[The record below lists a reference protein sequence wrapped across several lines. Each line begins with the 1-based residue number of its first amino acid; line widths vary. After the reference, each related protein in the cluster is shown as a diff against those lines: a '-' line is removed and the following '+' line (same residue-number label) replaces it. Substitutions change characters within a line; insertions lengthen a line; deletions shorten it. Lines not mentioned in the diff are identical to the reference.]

1 MTTSPSLPSFLFVC
15 TGNIC
20 RSPLA
25 DLAMRR
31 EAEKRGLTLD
41 IDSAGTGD
49 WHIGDLPD
57 PRARST
63 AKRHGLNASILRAR
77 QVTKTDF
84 DRFTHI
90 IALDRSHLKAL
101 NRMKPSHSTAN
112 VFMLMDA
119 VPGREGN
126 DVIDPYYGTAE
137 GFETTWHDVEAGCKA
152 LATRVLDPLSPS
164 TKG

>member
-1 MTTSPSLPSFLFVC
+1 MTSSLPSFLFVC

-31 EAEKRGLTLD
+31 EAEKRGLALD

-49 WHIGDLPD
+49 WHVGDLPD
-57 PRARST
+57 PRSRSV
-63 AKRHGLNASILRAR
+63 AKKHGLNASILRAR

-90 IALDRSHLKAL
+90 IALDHSHLKAL
-101 NRMKPSHSTAN
+101 QRMKPTHSTTQIFLLLDEVA
-112 VFMLMDA
+112 
-119 VPGREGN
+119 GREG
-126 DVIDPYYGTAE
+126 DDIIDPYYGSAE
-137 GFETTWHDVEAGCKA
+137 GFETTWTEVELGCQA
-152 LATRVLDPLSPS
+152 LAKRLLDSP
-164 TKG
+164 TQA

>member
-1 MTTSPSLPSFLFVC
+1 MTHSPQLPSFLFVC

-31 EAEKRGLTLD
+31 EAEKRGLALD

-57 PRARST
+57 PRARET
-63 AKRHGLNASILRAR
+63 ARRHGLNASILRAR
-77 QVTKTDF
+77 QVTKNDF

-101 NRMKPSHSTAN
+101 KRLKPAHSQAEIFLLLDE
-112 VFMLMDA
+112 VE
-119 VPGREGN
+119 GRRGE
-126 DVIDPYYGTAE
+126 DVVDPYFGSAE
-137 GFETTWHDVEAGCKA
+137 GFETTWHDVEAGCRA
-152 LATRVLDPLSPS
+152 LAHRLLDPLTPS
-164 TKG
+164 K